1 MLNENAWLNQIIF
14 KKNNN
19 FIAFKILDWIL
30 EFQKLLIMFLF
41 DFKKSYAI
49 IEWNFLDEFMLVL
62 RFKNQWIRWIKIL
75 YVDFWYTIELNCFN
89 NIFF

>member
-1 MLNENAWLNQIIF
+1 
-14 KKNNN
+14 
-19 FIAFKILDWIL
+19 
-30 EFQKLLIMFLF
+30 MFLF

-75 YVDFWYTIELNCFN
+75 YVDF
-89 NIFF
+89 